1 MRSRLGETSSTSSLH
16 ENPVSA
22 SRLRVGQP
30 ARVHLR
36 LLLIEDSDDDEM
48 LILHQLTD
56 GGYEPEVR
64 RVQSRQELIAALAE
78 DPPDL
83 VISDYAIPGYGGMA
97 ALADLKATGQDIP
110 FILVSGT
117 VGEGIAVSAMRAG
130 AHDYVLKSDLTR
142 LPVAVERELR
152 EAVVRAERA
161 KMREQLVISE
171 RMASAGT
178 LAAGVAHEINNPLSV
193 AMANLEFVVDSLTR
207 MPSNVPDGKS
217 AGPMAVAVDWSHVR
231 ALEEPLRD
239 MGEALTR
246 IRDIVRDVKVFSRPQ
261 DDKAGRVNVHL
272 VIDSSVRMAWNEI
285 RHRARVVKE
294 YGVVPLV
301 DANES
306 RLGQVVL
313 NLVVNAAQAMPEGKV
328 DRNLLRV
335 ATWTGKDGRVAI
347 EVTDTGCGIPK
358 ENLER
363 IFDPFYTTKPVGVGT
378 GLGLAICHRIVSE
391 LAGAIEVES
400 QVGRGTTFRVLLP
413 PATGGVTE
421 ADPPRPSTRQRA
433 RVLVVDDEQAI
444 GRALERNLR
453 TGHDVVALASG
464 KEALVRILGGERF
477 DVIVSDLMMPEMTG
491 MDLHA
496 EVLRIDPDQARRII
510 FMTGGTFTA
519 SALEFLQRVSNP
531 RIDKPVESAN
541 LLALIAEVATT
552 PAR

>member
-1 MRSRLGETSSTSSLH
+1 LVL
-16 ENPVSA
+16 V
-22 SRLRVGQP
+22 
-30 ARVHLR
+30 
-36 LLLIEDSDDDEM
+36 EDSDDDEM
-48 LILHQLTD
+48 LILRQLARA
-56 GGYEPEVR
+56 GYEAEVT
-64 RVQSRQELIAALAE
+64 RVQSRDEFLAALGE
-78 DPPDL
+78 NPPDI
-83 VISDYAIPGYGGMA
+83 VISDYAVPGYGGMA

-117 VGEGIAVSAMRAG
+117 IGEDTAVSAMRAG

-142 LPVAVERELR
+142 LPAAVERELR

-178 LAAGVAHEINNPLSV
+178 LAAGVAHEINNPLGV
-193 AMANLEFVVDSLTR
+193 AMANLEFVVDSLAR
-207 MPSNVPDGKS
+207 MSSYVPEGTS
-217 AGPMAVAVDWSHVR
+217 GGPMATAVDWSHVR

-239 MGEALTR
+239 TGEALAR

-261 DDKAGRVNVHL
+261 EDKTGPVNVHL
-272 VIDSSVRMAWNEI
+272 VTDSSVRMAWNEI

-294 YGVVPLV
+294 YGVIPLV
-301 DANES
+301 NANES

-313 NLVVNAAQAMPEGKV
+313 NLVVNAAQAMPEGQV
-328 DRNLLRV
+328 GRNLLRV
-335 ATWTGKDGRVAI
+335 ATWTTTDGRVAI

-391 LAGAIEVES
+391 LGGAIEVES
-400 QVGRGTTFRVLLP
+400 QVGKGTTFRVLLP
-413 PATGGVTE
+413 PAIGGVTE
-421 ADPPRPSTRQRA
+421 ADPPRPATRQRA

-453 TGHDVVALASG
+453 KHHDVVVLASG

-477 DVIVSDLMMPEMTG
+477 DVIVSDLMMPDMTG

-496 EVLRIDPDQARRII
+496 ELLRIDPVQARRLI

-519 SALEFLQRVSNP
+519 RALEFLQHVSNP
-531 RIDKPVESAN
+531 RIDKPVEFAN
-541 LLALIAEVATT
+541 LLALIAEVATASANVT
-552 PAR
+552 NRSGPA

>member
-1 MRSRLGETSSTSSLH
+1 LSTRSRLGETSSTSSPH
-16 ENPVSA
+16 ENLVSA

-30 ARVHLR
+30 ARAHLR
-36 LLLIEDSDDDEM
+36 LLLVEDSDDDEM
-48 LILHQLTD
+48 LILHQLAR
-56 GGYEPEVR
+56 GGFEPEVK
-64 RVQSRQELIAALAE
+64 RVQNRHEFVAALGV
-78 DPPDL
+78 DPPDI
-83 VISDYAIPGYGGMA
+83 VISDYAVPGYGGMA
-97 ALADLKATGQDIP
+97 ALADLKATGRDIP

-117 VGEGIAVSAMRAG
+117 IGESVAVLAMRAG

-142 LPVAVERELR
+142 LPAAVERELR
-152 EAVVRAERA
+152 EALVRAERA
-161 KMREQLVISE
+161 RMREQLVISE

-178 LAAGVAHEINNPLSV
+178 LAAGVAHEINNPLGV

-217 AGPMAVAVDWSHVR
+217 GAPMAAAADWSHVL

-261 DDKAGRVNVHL
+261 DDKTRLVDVHR

-294 YGVVPLV
+294 YGAVPLV
-301 DANES
+301 NANES
-306 RLGQVVL
+306 RLGQVAL
-313 NLVVNAAQAMPEGKV
+313 NLVVNAAQAMPEGNV
-328 DRNLLRV
+328 GRNLLRV
-335 ATWTGKDGRVAI
+335 ATWTTRDGHAAI

-363 IFDPFYTTKPVGVGT
+363 IFDPFFTTKPVGVGT
-378 GLGLAICHRIVSE
+378 GLGLAICHKIVSE

-400 QVGRGTTFRVLLP
+400 QAGKGTTFRVLLP
-413 PATGGVTE
+413 PAIRGVAE
-421 ADPPRPSTRQRA
+421 AEAPRPATRQRA

-444 GRALERNLR
+444 GRALERNL
-453 TGHDVVALASG
+453 GMQHDVVALASG
-464 KEALVRILGGERF
+464 QEALVRVLGGERF

-496 EVLRIDPDQARRII
+496 ELLRIDPDQARRII

-519 SALEFLQRVSNP
+519 SALEFLQRVPNP

-541 LLALIAEVATT
+541 LLALIAEVATR
-552 PAR
+552 A

>member
-1 MRSRLGETSSTSSLH
+1 MRSRLGGTSSTSSLH

-30 ARVHLR
+30 ARAHLR
-36 LLLIEDSDDDEM
+36 LLLVEDSDDDEM
-48 LILHQLTD
+48 LILHQLAG

-64 RVQSRQELIAALAE
+64 RVQSRHEFIAALGE
-78 DPPDL
+78 DPPDI

-117 VGEGIAVSAMRAG
+117 IGESIAVSAMRAG

-152 EAVVRAERA
+152 EAVVRAERT

-178 LAAGVAHEINNPLSV
+178 LAAGVAHEINNPLGV

-207 MPSNVPDGKS
+207 MPSNLLDDKS
-217 AGPMAVAVDWSHVR
+217 GGPMAAAVDWSHLR

-261 DDKAGRVNVHL
+261 DDKTGRVNVHL
-272 VIDSSVRMAWNEI
+272 VIDSSMRMAWNEI

-301 DANES
+301 CANES

-335 ATWTGKDGRVAI
+335 ATWTTKDGRVAI

-400 QVGRGTTFRVLLP
+400 QVGGGTTFRVLLP
-413 PATGGVTE
+413 PAIGGVIE
-421 ADPPRPSTRQRA
+421 VDSPRPATRQRA

-453 TGHDVVALASG
+453 TRHDVVALASG

-496 EVLRIDPDQARRII
+496 EVFRIDPDQARRII

-519 SALEFLQRVSNP
+519 SALDFLQRVSNP

-552 PAR
+552 RVR